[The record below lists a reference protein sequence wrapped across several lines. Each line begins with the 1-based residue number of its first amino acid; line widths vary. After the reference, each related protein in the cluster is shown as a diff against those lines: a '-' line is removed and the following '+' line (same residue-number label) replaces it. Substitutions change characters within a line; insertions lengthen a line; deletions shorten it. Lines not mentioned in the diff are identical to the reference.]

1 MFTNSA
7 FLKAMEREGYVPQAA
22 QRTFAAITT
31 RLEQVGYRADTT
43 FYVYRTGKHH
53 ATEAGMRGELS
64 RRLLVFAS
72 PDDALAFA
80 QRHQLQPSPR
90 LVAMQLAQLL
100 IVMVKHASIPL
111 IIFTEEDAALSP
123 DTQLPTILCLKRSE
137 ILAMLR
143 EV

>member
-1 MFTNSA
+1 
-7 FLKAMEREGYVPQAA
+7 
-22 QRTFAAITT
+22 
-31 RLEQVGYRADTT
+31 
-43 FYVYRTGKHH
+43 
-53 ATEAGMRGELS
+53 
-64 RRLLVFAS
+64 LLVFAS